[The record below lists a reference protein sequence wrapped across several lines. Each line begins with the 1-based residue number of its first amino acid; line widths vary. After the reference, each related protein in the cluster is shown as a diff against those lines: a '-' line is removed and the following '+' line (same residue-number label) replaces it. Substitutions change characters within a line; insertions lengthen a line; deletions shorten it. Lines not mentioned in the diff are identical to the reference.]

1 MKCPECKGRGH
12 FLFVMSTPPCES
24 CGGTGEAADR
34 VHRDEFFSGFKRDS
48 GPLPG
53 LEAWLPETFSLEAA
67 LIESAGIG
75 DEARRERLDE
85 DERRLREAI
94 ADYAADDLEWDR
106 CGPAVWDADRR
117 RLDVPMARGGRLAVS
132 EGFIAKNFRTA
143 VSQRTGRLLSV
154 DVRHRGTWARLR
166 TFETE
171 GAA

>member
-1 MKCPECKGRGH
+1 
-12 FLFVMSTPPCES
+12 
-24 CGGTGEAADR
+24 
-34 VHRDEFFSGFKRDS
+34 
-48 GPLPG
+48 
-53 LEAWLPETFSLEAA
+53 

-143 VSQRTGRLLSV
+143 VSQRTGQLLSV
-154 DVRHRGTWARLR
+154 DVRHRGTWTRLR
-166 TFETE
+166 TFEME